1 MTNDRTESAEQES
14 KAKRAEAVER
24 QLSGEEPRTDP
35 PKNDPEPPEEAR
47 GASSVG
53 ESTTRRAEDIAAEK
67 EPGRQD
73 TGTEGK
79 ANRPTGTS
87 TARDATGV
95 DPQEPV
101 TDTPMA

>member
-1 MTNDRTESAEQES
+1 MTNDRTESSEQES
-14 KAKRAEAVER
+14 KATRAESVER
-24 QLSGEEPRTDP
+24 QLSGEDPEIDP
-35 PKNDPEPPEEAR
+35 PENHPEPPEEAR

-53 ESTTRRAEDIAAEK
+53 ESTTRRAEDIAEEK

-95 DPQEPV
+95 DPQEPA
-101 TDTPMA
+101 TDTPMV

>member
-14 KAKRAEAVER
+14 KAERAESVER
-24 QLSGEEPRTDP
+24 QLSGEDPPTDP
-35 PKNDPEPPEEAR
+35 PENDPKPPEEAS
-47 GASSVG
+47 GASSG
-53 ESTTRRAEDIAAEK
+53 ESTTRRAEDIADEK

-101 TDTPMA
+101 TDTPMV

>member
-1 MTNDRTESAEQES
+1 MTNDRTESSEEKS
-14 KAKRAEAVER
+14 KAERARSVER
-24 QLSGEEPRTDP
+24 QLSGEDPPTDP
-35 PKNDPEPPEEAR
+35 PENDPQPPKEAS
-47 GASSVG
+47 GAGSVG
-53 ESTTRRAEDIAAEK
+53 ESITRRAENVAEDK

-101 TDTPMA
+101 TGSPEK

>member
-1 MTNDRTESAEQES
+1 MTNERDESSEQES
-14 KAKRAEAVER
+14 KAERAASVER
-24 QLSGEEPRTDP
+24 MLSGEDP
-35 PKNDPEPPEEAR
+35 PADPPENDPQPPRAAP

-53 ESTTRRAEDIAAEK
+53 ESTTRRAEDIAKEK

-73 TGTEGK
+73 TGTEGD

-95 DPQEPV
+95 DPQEP
-101 TDTPMA
+101 

>member
-1 MTNDRTESAEQES
+1 MTNDRTESSE
-14 KAKRAEAVER
+14 
-24 QLSGEEPRTDP
+24 
-35 PKNDPEPPEEAR
+35 NDPAPPEVAS

-53 ESTTRRAEDIAAEK
+53 ESTTRRAEDIAEEK

-101 TDTPMA
+101 TDTPMV